1 MPKAAGGISS
11 LWTSPKDP
19 VNRTSIATPDEPSSK
34 TPRTFWIDLHG
45 CAKNQ
50 VDAEEI
56 RARLEA
62 EGWTAREGPEGAG
75 ILVVNTC
82 GFIESAKKESLDAI
96 LSLKARYPESKI
108 LMAGCLAQRYSQDLA
123 ADLPEADGIFG
134 NGDLAR
140 IAEAAEDLR
149 GGGRPVL
156 VPDAA
161 PLVRPPRSTL
171 FSYPRSAYLKISEG
185 CSNRCSYCAIPLIRG
200 ESRSRAV
207 EDVAEEARDLVSRG
221 IFELNLI
228 GQDLGA
234 YGMDSL
240 GRPALPELL
249 EELRRIDADFR
260 IRMLYI
266 HPDHFPDPILDL
278 CARDPRILPYFDL
291 PFQHASAPIL
301 RAMNRRGDAET
312 YLRLIGRI
320 RDRLPEAVLRS
331 TFLVG
336 FPGETDKDFEAL
348 RDFQDRA
355 RLTWLGAFEY
365 SREEG
370 TPAAGMNGRVP
381 RKTASE
387 RRRRVEEAQRPITEE
402 ALRGFVGR
410 ELEVLVEEPV
420 EGEELSLGRSY
431 AQAPEVDGLVV
442 LNARLE
448 SGLVVRARVI
458 AVNGV
463 DVEAALYIDP
473 RLVP

>member
-1 MPKAAGGISS
+1 M
-11 LWTSPKDP
+11 
-19 VNRTSIATPDEPSSK
+19 
-34 TPRTFWIDLHG
+34 DLHG

-62 EGWTAREGPEGAG
+62 AGWTAQESPEGAG
-75 ILVVNTC
+75 VLVVNTC
-82 GFIESAKKESLDAI
+82 GFIESAKKESLDAV
-96 LSLKARYPESKI
+96 LDLKARYPDSRI
-108 LMAGCLAQRYSQDLA
+108 LMAGCLAQRYADALS

-134 NGDLAR
+134 NGDLSR
-140 IAEAAEDLR
+140 VAEAAEALR

-156 VPDAA
+156 VPGAA
-161 PLVRPPRSTL
+161 PLARVPRDTL

-200 ESRSRAV
+200 DARSREIA
-207 EDVAEEARDLVSRG
+207 DVAAEARDLVSRG
-221 IFELNLI
+221 IFEINLI

-234 YGMDSL
+234 YGLDSL
-240 GRPALPELL
+240 GRQALPELL
-249 EELRRIDADFR
+249 AELCRMDADFR
-260 IRMLYI
+260 VRMLYI
-266 HPDHFPDPILDL
+266 HPDHFPREILEI
-278 CARDPRILPYFDL
+278 CARDPRILAYFDL
-291 PFQHASAPIL
+291 PFQHASGPIL
-301 RAMNRRGDAET
+301 KAMNRRGDAQT
-312 YLRLIGRI
+312 YLRLVDEI
-320 RDRLPEAVLRS
+320 RERLPDAVLRS

-336 FPGETDKDFEAL
+336 FPGETEADFAAL

-365 SREEG
+365 SREED
-370 TPAAGMNGRVP
+370 TPAAAFKGRVP

-387 RRRRVEEAQRPITEE
+387 RRRLVEEAQGPITEA
-402 ALRGFVGR
+402 ALRRFLGR
-410 ELEVLVEEPV
+410 DLEVLVEEPV

-448 SGLVVRARVI
+448 PGRVVRARVI

-463 DVEAALYIDP
+463 DVEASLYIPP
-473 RLVP
+473 RPVPY

>member
-1 MPKAAGGISS
+1 MNPA
-11 LWTSPKDP
+11 SP
-19 VNRTSIATPDEPSSK
+19 E

-62 EGWTAREGPEGAG
+62 EGWTARESPEGAG

-82 GFIESAKKESLDAI
+82 GFIESAKKESLDAV
-96 LSLKARYPESKI
+96 LDLKARYPGSRV
-108 LMAGCLAQRYSQDLA
+108 LLAGCLAQRYSEALC

-134 NGDLAR
+134 NGDLSR
-140 IAEAAEDLR
+140 VTEAAEALR
-149 GGGRPVL
+149 RGGRPVL
-156 VPDAA
+156 VPGTA
-161 PLVRPPRSTL
+161 PPARAPRDTL

-200 ESRSRAV
+200 DARSR
-207 EDVAEEARDLVSRG
+207 DVADVAGEARDLVSRG
-221 IFELNLI
+221 IFEINLI

-234 YGMDSL
+234 YGLDSI
-240 GRPALPELL
+240 GRQALPDLL
-249 EELRRIDADFR
+249 TEIRRIDADFR
-260 IRMLYI
+260 VRMLYI
-266 HPDHFPDPILDL
+266 HPDHFPGAILDH
-278 CARDPRILPYFDL
+278 CAADPRILPYFDL
-291 PFQHASAPIL
+291 PFQHASRSVL
-301 RAMNRRGDAET
+301 SAMNRRGDAPT
-312 YLRLIGRI
+312 YLRLIDGI
-320 RDRLPEAVLRS
+320 RERLSDAVLRS

-336 FPGETDKDFEAL
+336 FPGETEEDFAVL

-365 SREEG
+365 SREED
-370 TPAAGMNGRVP
+370 TPAAALKGRVP

-387 RRRRVEEAQRPITEE
+387 RRRLVEEAQRPITE
-402 ALRGFVGR
+402 ADLRRFLGR
-410 ELEVLVEEPV
+410 DLEVLVEEPV

-431 AQAPEVDGLVV
+431 AQAPEVDGLTV

-448 SGLVVRARVI
+448 PGRVVRARVV

-463 DVEAALYIDP
+463 DLEAALYIP
-473 RLVP
+473 PSPAP

>member
-1 MPKAAGGISS
+1 M
-11 LWTSPKDP
+11 
-19 VNRTSIATPDEPSSK
+19 NRTSLEAPPAIAAEAS
-34 TPRTFWIDLHG
+34 RTFWIDLHG

-56 RARLEA
+56 RARLETA
-62 EGWTAREGPEGAG
+62 GWIAQDGPEGAG

-82 GFIESAKKESLDAI
+82 GFIESAKKESLDAV
-96 LSLKARYPESKI
+96 LDLKARYPGSRI
-108 LMAGCLAQRYSQDLA
+108 LMAGCLAQRYPEDLA
-123 ADLPEADGIFG
+123 AELPEADGIFG

-140 IAEAAEDLR
+140 IAEAAETLR
-149 GGGRPVL
+149 RGGRPVL
-156 VPDAA
+156 VPEAA
-161 PLVRPPRSTL
+161 PPARPPRTTL

-200 ESRSRAV
+200 DARSRAV
-207 EDVAEEARDLVSRG
+207 EDVAAEARDLVSRG

-234 YGMDSL
+234 YGLDSL

-249 EELRRIDADFR
+249 GELCRIEADFR

-266 HPDHFPDPILDL
+266 HPDHFPDPVLDL
-278 CARDPRILPYFDL
+278 CSRDPRILPYFDL
-291 PFQHASAPIL
+291 PFQHASGPVL
-301 RAMNRRGDAET
+301 KAMNRRGDAET
-312 YLRLIGRI
+312 YLGLIGRI

-336 FPGETDKDFEAL
+336 FPGETEEDFEAL

-365 SREEG
+365 SREED
-370 TPAAGMNGRVP
+370 TPAAALKGRVS

-402 ALRGFVGR
+402 ALRGFLGR

-448 SGLVVRARVI
+448 PGLVVRARVV

-463 DVEAALYIDP
+463 DMEAVV
-473 RLVP
+473 RKQ